1 MQYLMELEAIINVAL
16 REATSRTVTENE
28 PEQEALG

>member
-16 REATSRTVTENE
+16 HEATSRTVTENE
-28 PEQEALG
+28 PLG

>member
-1 MQYLMELEAIINVAL
+1 MQYLAKLEAIINVAL

-28 PEQEALG
+28 PEQEAWE